1 MNKKKI
7 YYWLLL
13 PVLALMI
20 GACGKSD
27 DEGVLTP
34 DVNVGETVTDF
45 KKTVKYEDTKQFLTD
60 RDAITGMML
69 NLYGIRWSYW
79 RMVSNDFKNG
89 LSDFFSVPPDETGK
103 DTPDMLKAF
112 NKIVA
117 TVYDNGE
124 TYDKALRN
132 MSATGILPS
141 LDDNFVTR
149 GKASSTLSFSKTV
162 TEVCKLSRQSVMA
175 VMQKGGWTTDSKKL
189 AEFYNSLPAEDR
201 KGYNDPYTFWS
212 DFSKGKLDR
221 RAGQVFANLYY
232 LQPLDFAITSR
243 EMKITPFTNTSIA
256 AHKLATSAQ
265 DLILD
270 AHPSVMAKMLN
281 YGKDAHET
289 VEKSIQLLKS
299 TSSVVGIADKNDSKK
314 FTEALTAFMMQMGHN
329 VASYGP
335 ELANCAKNTGNCL
348 NVLAYDN
355 KSLDDFTKFAMSDFS
370 DIEKQLFEI
379 GSELYDLNAELLGDN
394 LLTTL
399 FAEGKKQGLNVQIT
413 FQNVGGNKYPMVI
426 LTDIETGKV
435 RMGYNF
441 DSKGNVQMLPGQG
454 GLNKTVTVLNKKNKV
469 VKKTIIVNENDPT
482 IVECG
487 LDDGD
492 SVMEENPSN
501 GYLNLDRKSMEFFA
515 NGGTLKT
522 LIVTNYLYYSC
533 STKDKWITC
542 SIPSDLNEM
551 TVRVAANDSTA
562 ERKGQVT
569 VMTTDSKG
577 QVLKTVVLPVV
588 QKGKE
593 VTENYI
599 NASPSTLLFDAK
611 GGKLSSTVSHSRAY
625 NYVSADYDNSMA
637 GWATVDVSLSGDDFV
652 ITVDATPNT
661 TGKERTG
668 MVTAFAAY
676 NQQFLND
683 ALNGNVDAN
692 NVLVTT
698 IVVKQ
703 AANEAQEDGEE
714 IKDAVRTVQFDF
726 DVAAL
731 NDEGKNSTDGTSWSF
746 DKSEQP
752 EDVIKVTKKG
762 KGIHVE
768 CSTSYKK
775 AYSSEGYTDCS
786 ATLSFD
792 VDDLGDAWM
801 NRKTKVLNG
810 KFKSNETDYYNG
822 EKTSVVEYAI
832 DFTNVPM
839 EMGNWWKGETAD
851 GVKFSNFYSKRS
863 YNLNH
868 PETAGSSSYTF
879 VDSPNNVINVICAI
893 KPDIIYSWK

>member
-27 DEGVLTP
+27 DEEVFTP

-45 KKTVKYEDTKQFLTD
+45 KKAVRYEDTKYFDDDLDALVTYALTLRYFRWTYFKMATNSDTDEPFCADLETIGDNKNTKYQTMILYNLID
-60 RDAITGMML
+60 RVTEMEMEYMESIERLTNSGVLVTPNTTRGILSDGWDFITGCKSAQKM
-69 NLYGIRWSYW
+69 GR
-79 RMVSNDFKNG
+79 K
-89 LSDFFSVPPDETGK
+89 SV
-103 DTPDMLKAF
+103 
-112 NKIVA
+112 VA
-117 TVYDNGE
+117 V
-124 TYDKALRN
+124 AR
-132 MSATGILPS
+132 
-141 LDDNFVTR
+141 
-149 GKASSTLSFSKTV
+149 
-162 TEVCKLSRQSVMA
+162 KL
-175 VMQKGGWTTDSKKL
+175 GWTNDYKKMDEL
-189 AEFYNSLPAEDR
+189 YKSLPEDLR
-201 KGYNDPYTFWS
+201 RGYTNSADFWR
-212 DFSKGKLDR
+212 DFSSGTIDA
-221 RAGQVFANLYY
+221 RANQVFVNLYY
-232 LQPLDFAITSR
+232 YADPDFGETARDMGT
-243 EMKITPFTNTSIA
+243 TPGKNVTVA
-256 AHKLATSAQ
+256 AA
-265 DLILD
+265 DLIEKGANLVID
-270 AHPSVMAKMLN
+270 ACPISSQIS
-281 YGKDAHET
+281 YGKDLYGAVTATEDLVIKGDVKGFMKNAANNIINYGRDVT
-289 VEKSIQLLKS
+289 KL
-299 TSSVVGIADKNDSKK
+299 ADKLRGLDINYWDYGDKFWDYAGKDMYTIWMNDVC
-314 FTEALTAFMMQMGHN
+314 FNEQA
-329 VASYGP
+329 
-335 ELANCAKNTGNCL
+335 
-348 NVLAYDN
+348 
-355 KSLDDFTKFAMSDFS
+355 
-370 DIEKQLFEI
+370 
-379 GSELYDLNAELLGDN
+379 
-394 LLTTL
+394 
-399 FAEGKKQGLNVQIT
+399 
-413 FQNVGGNKYPMVI
+413 GNKDTGEGLIPNMVK
-426 LTDIETGKV
+426 THDANGKEIYLV
-435 RMGYNF
+435 VMVDAQSGKTTIGYVL
-441 DSKGNVQMLPGQG
+441 DKDGNIITNPQLPGQ
-454 GLNKTVTVLNKKNKV
+454 KTITAVNRKTGKRVT
-469 VKKTIIVNENDPT
+469 KTIIVPKDQETD
-482 IVECG
+482 VEVD
-487 LDDGD
+487 LDDD
-492 SVMEENPSN
+492 ENQLEENPKD
-501 GYLNLDRKSMEFFA
+501 GYLSLDRKSMEFFA
-515 NGGTLKT
+515 NGGRLKT
-522 LIVTNYLYYSC
+522 MVSSNYLYYSC
-533 STKDKWITC
+533 STKDNWITC

-551 TVRVAANDSTA
+551 TVRVATNDSTA

-569 VMTTDSKG
+569 VMATDSKG
-577 QVLKTVVLPVV
+577 KVLKTVVLAVV

-801 NRKTKVLNG
+801 NHKTKVLNG

-822 EKTSVVEYAI
+822 EKTSVGEYAI

-839 EMGNWWKGETAD
+839 KSSYWWQGETAN
-851 GVKFSNFYSKRS
+851 GVQFSNFYSKRS

-868 PETAGSSSYTF
+868 PETAGSSSFTF
-879 VDSPNNVINVICAI
+879 VDSPTNVINVICVI
-893 KPDIIYSWK
+893 KPDIIYIWK